1 MYSAAGDAGKIV
13 LGFAQRSREEGMT
26 KFARVTAVASVVFVP
41 AVAPAQDFPTA
52 PVHVI
57 SGFAPGSTAD
67 ITARV
72 IGAKMGQILGQQ
84 FVTENRTGASSSI
97 AAASVARAPKDGY
110 MLYVANAANMI
121 NAAMNPNLTFDII
134 KDFSP
139 IALLTST
146 PTVLVVNPQTGAK
159 SVKELIALAKAK
171 PDTITF
177 GSSGVGS
184 STHLALELL
193 KTEAGVKITHVP
205 YAGSPQVMT
214 DLLAGR
220 IDGYF
225 SPASTAMEH
234 VRAGKLTALAV
245 TDATRSPFMPELPTM
260 IEAGV
265 PNFES
270 VLWFGF
276 VAPADTPRPI
286 IDKLAKAANEA
297 LKSEDVV
304 KALETSV
311 VARIGGTPEE
321 FGRYMDAEMKR
332 WSAVVAGAGLR
343 K

>member
-1 MYSAAGDAGKIV
+1 LKKPLIITVAALAFAASSA
-13 LGFAQRSREEGMT
+13 Q
-26 KFARVTAVASVVFVP
+26 
-41 AVAPAQDFPTA
+41 AQDFPTA
-52 PVHVI
+52 PVHVV
-57 SGFAPGSTAD
+57 SGFAAGSTAD

-72 IGAKMGQILGQQ
+72 VGAKMGQILGQQ

-121 NAAMNPNLTFDII
+121 NAAMNPNQTFDIL
-134 KDFSP
+134 KDFAP

-146 PTVLVVNPQTGAK
+146 PTVLVVNPQVAAK

-193 KTEAGVKITHVP
+193 KSEAGVKITHVP

-220 IDGYF
+220 IDGFF

-286 IDKLAKAANEA
+286 IDKLSKAANEA
-297 LKSEDVV
+297 LKSPEVV

-311 VARIGGTPEE
+311 VARLGGTPEE

-332 WSAVVAGAGLR
+332 WNAVVAGAGLR